1 MRKYIC
7 VVVSA
12 IGGVLC
18 MYGAPR
24 GHEKGWYILGLAMIF
39 LALREVRK
47 E

>member
-1 MRKYIC
+1 MLRKYFC

-18 MYGAPR
+18 MR
-24 GHEKGWYILGLAMIF
+24 GVPDEKCLYILGLAMIF
-39 LALREVRK
+39 LALREVGK